1 MSQRDKAPCHTTKTA
16 RNNLKNTTKS
26 SRCRPGL
33 QTPQIPLQLS
43 ICGTFLEHARSR
55 ESPPSNPQD
64 RKDPLQTSRCQT
76 PQNCPRS
83 VRIMPRRVRTVLAD
97 IHAHK
102 HTHMETYIQTY
113 RRRVIHIDIHIYIQ
127 YIDTYIHT

>member
-16 RNNLKNTTKS
+16 GNNLKNRTKS

-76 PQNCPRS
+76 PQNCPQS
-83 VRIMPRRVRTVLAD
+83 LGIMPRGSELFWQTYMHIN
-97 IHAHK
+97 IHTWRHTYK
-102 HTHMETYIQTY
+102 HTYVELYILTYIFTY
-113 RRRVIHIDIHIYIQ
+113 S
-127 YIDTYIHT
+127 T

>member
-1 MSQRDKAPCHTTKTA
+1 MSQRDKAPSHTTKKA
-16 RNNLKNTTKS
+16 GNNLKNTTKS

-64 RKDPLQTSRCQT
+64 PKDPKDPLQTSRCQT
-76 PQNCPRS
+76 PQNCPQS

-102 HTHMETYIQTY
+102 HTHMGTYIKHTD
-113 RRRVIHIDIHIYIQ
+113 VELYIL
-127 YIDTYIHT
+127 TYIFTYST